1 MACDLR
7 PRCLQWC
14 GCAQWETAHS
24 LGRISPL
31 FCWFERSFIAEAD
44 RIAGILFGE
53 RNPTFLREF
62 YGLAPAEKPA
72 HLAQV
77 PATRR

>member
-1 MACDLR
+1 M
-7 PRCLQWC
+7 QWC
-14 GCAQWETAHS
+14 GCAQWETTRG

-31 FCWFERSFIAEAD
+31 FCWFERSFIAEVD

-62 YGLAPAEKPA
+62 YGLALAEKPA